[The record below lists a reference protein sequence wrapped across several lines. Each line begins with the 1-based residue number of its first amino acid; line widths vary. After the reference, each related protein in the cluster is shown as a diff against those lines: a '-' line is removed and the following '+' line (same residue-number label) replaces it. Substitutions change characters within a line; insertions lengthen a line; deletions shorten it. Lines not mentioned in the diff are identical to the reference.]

1 MIRMALG
8 VIMSRHLPPEVS
20 DIAPEAWNR
29 TREARKG
36 LGDFNRVIQAR
47 WKGIVAGGGGLVG
60 DGQGGFI

>member
-1 MIRMALG
+1 MGLG
-8 VIMSRHLPPEVS
+8 VIMSRYLPPEAS

-29 TREARKG
+29 TRGARKG
-36 LGDFNRVIQAR
+36 LGDFNRAIQAR